1 MSKFK
6 IINLIDKVFITTAV
20 FLIVYAWINFF
31 IRNLWT
37 TFLLSIIFTS
47 ALTFLLFYF
56 LNRRQEKKSNQ
67 KNKQKAVN
75 ENFLAFRL
83 MNKNQQLNLLC
94 EIINKETICTQNNDC
109 LTFYKEGKKHQLI
122 VASHIEKLNQFELE
136 NLLQNLEKDTQIFIV
151 ICNEILNNLNTKI
164 LNNLEIKFVMKNEL
178 FNDFFCKQNIYP
190 DCSNLR
196 VEKTKIKFRDL
207 IKNFFVP
214 SKAKSYF
221 LCGLVLIF
229 SSIILPFH
237 TYYLIFGSVLL
248 LFSIICKLQ
257 KIFIK

>member
-6 IINLIDKVFITTAV
+6 IINLFDKVFITTAV
-20 FLIVYAWINFF
+20 FLLVYAWLNFF

-37 TFLLSIIFTS
+37 TFVLSLIFTS
-47 ALTFLLFYF
+47 ALIFLLFYF
-56 LNRRQEKKSNQ
+56 LNRRQEKKSNL
-67 KNKQKAVN
+67 KNKEKAVN

-94 EIINKETICTQNNDC
+94 EIINKETICTQKKNSIIFRKD
-109 LTFYKEGKKHQLI
+109 EKKHQLI
-122 VASHIEKLNQFELE
+122 IASHIEKLNQFELE
-136 NLLQNLEKDTQIFIV
+136 NLLQNLEKDTQILIV
-151 ICNEILNNLNTKI
+151 ICNEIFGNLNIKI
-164 LNNLEIKFVMKNEL
+164 LNNLEIKLVMKNEL

-190 DCSNLR
+190 DCSNLKF
-196 VEKTKIKFRDL
+196 EKAKIKFVDL
-207 IKNFFVP
+207 MKNFFVP

-237 TYYLIFGSVLL
+237 KYYLIFGSVLL

-257 KIFIK
+257 PIFIN